1 MGSGERSKRHACA
14 AKLDTLE
21 LGEGECHDVADQW
34 TIPAGVAD
42 NEIHCHHRSSG
53 CGVSSEHK
61 LGAVAVSISDRRGSR
76 ARPAGLCA
84 LLLVCVLLGVGL
96 ALPLA
101 RIVHC
106 AAGYR
111 AAVGAATLEMHS
123 ALSGQQ
129 QHKYLAG
136 YGLPH
141 PSADADV
148 FLFVGITSNG
158 GSKERRDA
166 IREAWA
172 DEAQASG
179 QVVCKFIVPEDEQNA
194 AMLEEQALHH
204 DIVFAPSAGP
214 SSTSSSTS
222 STVLRPSTF
231 QLTGWLRTLEY
242 AVLHDPGARF
252 VLRTSDDAFVNMPPL
267 LRTLHALCPT
277 PACANQSVLLGQLG
291 SWKHGSAGGTEAQL
305 PQHLRQINCSSP
317 WLSDAQLPCG
327 EGARAAAVSSAGGAA
342 LSSAQPQLRLL
353 PAIERHL
360 CAGESLL
367 LLDKLASAACMR
379 LVGQRAQ
386 FCHANN
392 NKVPFV

>member
-1 MGSGERSKRHACA
+1 MMWPTSGPSPQALQTTYVPARPLLFA
-14 AKLDTLE
+14 AAAQCFRPRFAAGASQETPP
-21 LGEGECHDVADQW
+21 LG
-34 TIPAGVAD
+34 GVQ
-42 NEIHCHHRSSG
+42 EIHCHHRSSG

-179 QVVCKFIVPEDEQNA
+179 QVGVDGCGARTPARPAATSAMWCRRRASLVRLLRLGRPASCPHAGWLQVVCKFIVPEDEQNA

-231 QLTGWLRTLEY
+231 QVRNSQLVGRRTCKKCTDL
-242 AVLHDPGARF
+242 VRF
-252 VLRTSDDAFVNMPPL
+252 RHVVCS
-267 LRTLHALCPT
+267 
-277 PACANQSVLLGQLG
+277 G
-291 SWKHGSAGGTEAQL
+291 SQTNRLQPRL
-305 PQHLRQINCSSP
+305 PCCSSP
-317 WLSDAQLPCG
+317 AGCG
-327 EGARAAAVSSAGGAA
+327 LWS
-342 LSSAQPQLRLL
+342 
-353 PAIERHL
+353 
-360 CAGESLL
+360 
-367 LLDKLASAACMR
+367 MR
-379 LVGQRAQ
+379 CCTTQAPDL
-386 FCHANN
+386 F
-392 NKVPFV
+392 

>member
-1 MGSGERSKRHACA
+1 M
-14 AKLDTLE
+14 
-21 LGEGECHDVADQW
+21 
-34 TIPAGVAD
+34 
-42 NEIHCHHRSSG
+42 
-53 CGVSSEHK
+53 
-61 LGAVAVSISDRRGSR
+61 
-76 ARPAGLCA
+76 
-84 LLLVCVLLGVGL
+84 
-96 ALPLA
+96 
-101 RIVHC
+101 
-106 AAGYR
+106 
-111 AAVGAATLEMHS
+111 
-123 ALSGQQ
+123 
-129 QHKYLAG
+129 
-136 YGLPH
+136 
-141 PSADADV
+141 
-148 FLFVGITSNG
+148 
-158 GSKERRDA
+158 
-166 IREAWA
+166 
-172 DEAQASG
+172 
-179 QVVCKFIVPEDEQNA
+179 
-194 AMLEEQALHH
+194 
-204 DIVFAPSAGP
+204 
-214 SSTSSSTS
+214 
-222 STVLRPSTF
+222 
-231 QLTGWLRTLEY
+231 
-242 AVLHDPGARF
+242 LHDPGARF

-305 PQHLRQINCSSP
+305 PQVTAGGSYLLSALLVRSLLESVHHRLESSSLDLIAAVDEGASLAAWLPLQHLRQINCSSP